1 MSPHRLS
8 GYAVVFVAAFLSTLA
23 ACGGGPGPGCAYRL
37 QHTGFGS
44 KATGG
49 PVQERVDAPAGCTW
63 TYQGEVPW
71 ITVAPAPAP
80 ATAGN
85 GNGTVTITVA
95 ANTGV
100 RRVGTATVA
109 FHTITVDQAG
119 TDGAGPCTFTVFPPE
134 ATIGSAGGLG
144 AFVVVPSAADCGW
157 YSEARSPDDDWID
170 NDYGYGLG
178 TGVATYQVVP
188 GTTFPSLPP
197 PRTGRLA
204 VYNSAGTLA
213 AEHRITQNP

>member
-1 MSPHRLS
+1 MLHFRSS
-8 GYAVVFVAAFLSTLA
+8 CAVFTICLMMSTLA
-23 ACGGGPGPGCAYRL
+23 ACGGGPGPDCSYRL
-37 QHTGFGS
+37 QHTGFGT
-44 KATGG
+44 KAIGS
-49 PVQERVDAPAGCTW
+49 PVQERVEAPAGCTW
-63 TYQGEVPW
+63 TYQGDVPW

-80 ATAGN
+80 ATAGS
-85 GNGTVTITVA
+85 GDGAVTITVA
-95 ANTGV
+95 ANSGV
-100 RRVGTATVA
+100 RRVGSATIA
-109 FHTITVDQAG
+109 FHRVIVDQAG

-157 YSEARSPDDDWID
+157 YSEARTPDDDWID

-178 TGVATYQVVP
+178 TGAATYQVVP
-188 GTTFPSLPP
+188 GTVFPSLPP

-213 AEHRITQNP
+213 VEHRITQNP